1 MFEEKVNPI
10 QVINK
15 IDNDMSDLFLAI
27 TDSQKEIEKL
37 VSNTDAP
44 EIEDIA
50 TELAN
55 AKDSLLAIHRSADD
69 FRKKKYRKA

>member
-15 IDNDMSDLFLAI
+15 IDNDMSDLFLTIA
-27 TDSQKEIEKL
+27 DSQKEIEKL
-37 VSNTDAP
+37 LSSTDAP
-44 EIEDIA
+44 ELENIA

-55 AKDSLLAIHRSADD
+55 AKDSLIAIHRSADD
-69 FRKKKYRKA
+69 FRKKNFKRK